1 MKKYTSFHRNQ
12 NMRGSGWKRDLARIA
27 KAKLSMKP
35 RFKGEAHSPIVDPQG
50 QLRLGEYIGPG
61 TQILKRVQL
70 LEQGNRDVKP
80 VSIVDQVAEIHDIDY
95 QLASDS
101 KTKKEQ
107 LAKVRKADLD
117 MLKRLKKIKKKKLD
131 KKANIILGEKGIG
144 AKVGIEKQGKSVG
157 TAVGFALGGP
167 AGALVGRLLG
177 SKGQSKLKD
186 IAGPLTNMTLT
197 QKKQLKSAKSKA
209 NQDLE
214 NFGVGAGLLQ
224 KIGSGD
230 Y

>member
-1 MKKYTSFHRNQ
+1 
-12 NMRGSGWKRDLARIA
+12 MRGSGWKKDLVKIA

-35 RFKGEAHSPIVDPQG
+35 RFKGEAHSPLVEPSG
-50 QLRLGEYIGPG
+50 KLRLGEYIGPG
-61 TQILKRVQL
+61 TNILKRVAL

-80 VSIVDQVAEIHDIDY
+80 VTIVDKVAEIHDIDY

-117 MLKRLKKIKKKKLD
+117 MLKRLKVIKKKKLD
-131 KKANIILGEKGIG
+131 KKANILLGEKGIG

-167 AGALVGRLLG
+167 AGALVGRLIG
-177 SKGQSKLKD
+177 KKGQNKLKD
-186 IAGPLTNMTLT
+186 IAGPLTNMTQT
-197 QKKQLKSAKSKA
+197 QKNQLQNAKSQA
-209 NQDLE
+209 NQELE
-214 NFGVGAGLLQ
+214 NSGVGAGLLK
-224 KIGSGD
+224 KIKNGD

>member
-1 MKKYTSFHRNQ
+1 
-12 NMRGSGWKRDLARIA
+12 MRGKGLTKDLARIA
-27 KAKLSMKP
+27 KAKMSMKP
-35 RFKGEAHSPIVDPQG
+35 RFKGEAHSPLILKDG
-50 QLRLGEYIGPG
+50 KLRLGEYIGPG
-61 TQILKRVQL
+61 TNILKRVEL
-70 LEQGNRDVKP
+70 LEKGNRDVKP
-80 VSIVDQVAEIHDIDY
+80 VTIVDKVAEIHDIDY

-117 MLKRLKKIKKKKLD
+117 MLKRLKAIKKKKLD
-131 KKANIILGEKGIG
+131 KTANILLGEKGIG

-167 AGALVGRLLG
+167 AGAMIGRLLG
-177 SKGQSKLKD
+177 KKGQSKLKD

-197 QKKQLKSAKSKA
+197 QKNQLTNSKSKA
-209 NQDLE
+209 NQELG
-214 NFGVGAGLLQ
+214 NMGVGAGLLQ